1 MVTKQE
7 VIDKLKTVFD
17 PHIPISVY
25 DLGLIL
31 DIKVENEKDVYI
43 KMTFTTPSCPMK
55 QVIAD
60 KIEDSIKEIKD
71 IGAVKVELTFD
82 VTWTP
87 EMINPEFRKQMQQG

>member
-7 VIDKLKTVFD
+7 IIKKLKTVFD

-31 DIKVENEKDVYI
+31 DIDIENKKDVFV

-55 QVIAD
+55 QVIA
-60 KIEDSIKEIKD
+60 KRVENAVKEIK
-71 IGAVKVELTFD
+71 GVGKVEINLVFD
-82 VTWTP
+82 IKWDP
-87 EMINPEFRKQMQQG
+87 SMIKKEFRKKNKS